1 MIIMIYDTIVAKT
14 TGNGTSAINMIRISG
29 SESFDIVQKIFKGSI
44 LKNQPSHTAHY
55 GFIYN
60 GNEQIDEVIVT
71 VFKSP
76 KTFTTEDT
84 VEITCHGGNFIA
96 NEIIKHLI
104 ANGARLAEKGEFSK
118 RAYLNGR
125 IDLTEAESIMD
136 LVNSK
141 TINQLKIANSQL
153 KGDVLNLVDNLQNSV
168 LDIIANIEVNI
179 DYPEYDDVTEM
190 TNEIVIPNIKILLEK
205 IEKILRE
212 SSTGQII
219 RDGIKTVIIGK
230 PNVGKSS
237 LLNTLIKEDKAIV
250 TEISGTTRDL
260 IEAELNLD
268 GVILKLIDTAGIRIT
283 DDIVEKIGIDKT
295 KKALEEADLIL
306 LVLDQSTNITD
317 MDNEL
322 LEITKNKQR
331 IIIGNKIDLGS
342 KINLVN
348 EHIIN
353 ISAKNN
359 IGIDKLSEEVKKLFI
374 DEKLLE
380 SDYTILSN
388 TRHIGKLE
396 ETKIALL
403 QALQSAEE
411 QIPIDMVEIDLREAW
426 SSLGEITGD
435 NTSDDLIS
443 TLFSKFCLGK

>member
-1 MIIMIYDTIVAKT
+1 MIYDTIVAKT
-14 TGNGTSAINMIRISG
+14 TASGTSAINLIRISG
-29 SESFDIVQKIFKGSI
+29 SESFDIVQKMFKGPL

-60 GNEQIDEVIVT
+60 GFDQIDEVIVT

-104 ANGARLAEKGEFSK
+104 ANGARLAENGEFTK

-141 TINQLKIANSQL
+141 TANQLKIANSQL
-153 KGDVLNLVDNLQNSV
+153 KGDVLNLVDNLQNDV
-168 LDIIANIEVNI
+168 LDIVANIEVNI

-205 IEKILRE
+205 IENILRE
-212 SSTGQII
+212 SSTGQVI

-268 GVILKLIDTAGIRIT
+268 GIILKLIDTAGIRIT

-295 KKALEEADLIL
+295 KKALEGADLVL
-306 LVLDQSTNITD
+306 LVLDQSSNITD

-322 LEITKNKQR
+322 LKITKDKQR

-342 KINLVN
+342 KINLVD

-359 IGIDKLSEEVKKLFI
+359 LGIDKLSEEVKKLFI
-374 DEKLLE
+374 DEKLLGG
-380 SDYTILSN
+380 DYTILSN

-396 ETKIALL
+396 ETKLALL

-411 QIPIDMVEIDLREAW
+411 QIPIDMVEIDLRKAW
-426 SSLGEITGD
+426 SSLGEITGE

>member
-1 MIIMIYDTIVAKT
+1 
-14 TGNGTSAINMIRISG
+14 
-29 SESFDIVQKIFKGSI
+29 
-44 LKNQPSHTAHY
+44 
-55 GFIYN
+55 
-60 GNEQIDEVIVT
+60 
-71 VFKSP
+71 
-76 KTFTTEDT
+76 
-84 VEITCHGGNFIA
+84 
-96 NEIIKHLI
+96 
-104 ANGARLAEKGEFSK
+104 
-118 RAYLNGR
+118 
-125 IDLTEAESIMD
+125 
-136 LVNSK
+136 
-141 TINQLKIANSQL
+141 
-153 KGDVLNLVDNLQNSV
+153 

>member
-1 MIIMIYDTIVAKT
+1 MIYDTIVAKT

>member
-1 MIIMIYDTIVAKT
+1 MIYDTIVAKT
-14 TGNGTSAINMIRISG
+14 TGNGTSAINLIRISG
-29 SESFDIVQKIFKGSI
+29 SECFDIVQKIFKGPM

-60 GNEQIDEVIVT
+60 GLDQIDEVIVT
-71 VFKSP
+71 VFRSP

-104 ANGARLAEKGEFSK
+104 ANGARLAENGEFTK

-141 TINQLKIANSQL
+141 TVNQLKIANSQL
-153 KGDVLNLVDNLQNSV
+153 KGDVLSLVDNLQNDV
-168 LDIIANIEVNI
+168 LDIVANIEVNI
-179 DYPEYDDVTEM
+179 DYPEYDDVIEM
-190 TNEIVIPNIKILLEK
+190 TNDIVIPNIKILLEK
-205 IEKILRE
+205 IEKILHE
-212 SSTGQII
+212 SSTGQVI

-268 GVILKLIDTAGIRIT
+268 GIILKLIDTAGIRIT

-306 LVLDQSTNITD
+306 LVLDQSSNITD
-317 MDNEL
+317 MDKEL
-322 LEITKNKQR
+322 LEITKDKQR

-342 KINLVN
+342 KINLVD

-359 IGIDKLSEEVKKLFI
+359 VGIDKLSEEVKKLFI
-374 DEKLLE
+374 DEKLL
-380 SDYTILSN
+380 SGDYTILSN

-396 ETKIALL
+396 ETKVVLL

-411 QIPIDMVEIDLREAW
+411 QIPIDMVEIDLRKAW
-426 SSLGEITGD
+426 SSLGEITGE